1 MTEFNYEKLLET
13 AFEKM
18 PKKTKSKERFE
29 LPTLISFI
37 QGKQTI
43 IKNLTE
49 AANKIN
55 RDPKHILKY
64 IAKDLGTTGTVDGQR
79 GVLTGNFKQQLI
91 SSRFDNYIKEYL
103 ICKECGKPDTE
114 LIKFEGIEYKRCE
127 VCGARAPV
135 KHI

>member
-1 MTEFNYEKLLET
+1 MDDYEKLLKKAYE
-13 AFEKM
+13 EM
-18 PKKTKSKERFE
+18 PKKTRQKERFE
-29 LPTLISFI
+29 MPSLISFI

-55 RDPKHILKY
+55 REPKHIIKY
-64 IAKDLGTTGTVDGQR
+64 ISKDLGTTGTVEGQR

-91 SSRFDNYIKEYL
+91 SSRFNNYIKEYL

-114 LIKFEGIEYKRCE
+114 LIKFGGVEYKRCE
-127 VCGARAPV
+127 VCGAKAPV
-135 KHI
+135 KHV

>member
-1 MTEFNYEKLLET
+1 MDDYEKLLKQ
-13 AFEKM
+13 AYEKM
-18 PKKTKSKERFE
+18 PKKTQQKERFE
-29 LPTLISFI
+29 MPKLFSFI

-43 IKNLTE
+43 IKNLSE

-55 RDPKHILKY
+55 RDPKHIIRF
-64 IAKDLGTTGTVDGQR
+64 IAKDLGTVGAVDGQK

-91 SSRFDNYIKEYL
+91 DSRFNNYIKEYV

-135 KHI
+135 KHV